1 VIKKSTTTKPNSV
14 GTNCLFVFSTTIELN
29 VKDDYTFKATG
40 SRVIFP
46 GFSAVYEDVKK
57 EDAPQLPAL
66 KKNDA
71 AHTVEVLPEQHFT
84 QPPPRY
90 SEASLIKT

>member
-1 VIKKSTTTKPNSV
+1 MAPQQNE
-14 GTNCLFVFSTTIELN
+14 STTIELN

-57 EDAPQLPAL
+57 EGCTSIAS
-66 KKNDA
+66 
-71 AHTVEVLPEQHFT
+71 
-84 QPPPRY
+84 
-90 SEASLIKT
+90 SEKE

>member
-1 VIKKSTTTKPNSV
+1 MAPQLNE
-14 GTNCLFVFSTTIELN
+14 STTIELN

-46 GFSAVYEDVKK
+46 GFSTVYEDAKRGCTSITCF
-57 EDAPQLPAL
+57 

-84 QPPPRY
+84 QPPSTLLRGESYQDIRRTRHWSP
-90 SEASLIKT
+90 